1 MFAARYGIKC
11 PDDFYDNYTLR
22 QVIQLLEVIDKV
34 KYDDL
39 SVQAKLH
46 GVKLK
51 PRIQALKLSKEQ
63 REEAESQA
71 MSVYEKMKQQH
82 EATKND

>member
-1 MFAARYGIKC
+1 M
-11 PDDFYDNYTLR
+11 
-22 QVIQLLEVIDKV
+22 IDKA

-51 PRIQALKLSKEQ
+51 PRVEALRLTKEE
-63 REEAESQA
+63 RAEADSQA
-71 MSVYEKMKQQH
+71 MSVLDRMKQQH